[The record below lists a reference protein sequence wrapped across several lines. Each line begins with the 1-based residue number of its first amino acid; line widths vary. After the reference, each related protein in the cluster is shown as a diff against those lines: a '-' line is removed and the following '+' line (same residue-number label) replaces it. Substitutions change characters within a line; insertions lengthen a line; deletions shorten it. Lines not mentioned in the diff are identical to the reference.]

1 MKCGFFADFIVLRW
15 RRLLFIYEAQPL
27 LNEGESH
34 FTNNQLSIL
43 NYLDAGYN
51 MFKAF

>member
-15 RRLLFIYEAQPL
+15 RGLLFIYEAQPL
-27 LNEGESH
+27 LNEGESR

-43 NYLDAGYN
+43 NYLESWHN
-51 MFKAF
+51 MFIAF